1 MGQHRLNASP
11 HIEDRNILLFLMDLN
26 AASLNDLIKR
36 AIQIWKECFLN
47 HSRTRTAL
55 LIRSDKNTPHNFSK
69 RDDGTTHKAF
79 LKRIHERVSNQAR
92 PNASD
97 VLDDHT
103 PSESSAWTGTH
114 DAELKFQL
122 EKRRKREVEAQLRGH
137 LLPEEQTLSLQAS
150 AHQELLRQDKSHA
163 DRVRSRSTYEAQK
176 RKNKIK

>member
-79 LKRIHERVSNQAR
+79 LKRIHERVRTMTLTS
-92 PNASD
+92 
-97 VLDDHT
+97 
-103 PSESSAWTGTH
+103 
-114 DAELKFQL
+114 QL
-122 EKRRKREVEAQLRGH
+122 TIKLTMKLTVQLTIK
-137 LLPEEQTLSLQAS
+137 LLINYS
-150 AHQELLRQDKSHA
+150 
-163 DRVRSRSTYEAQK
+163 
-176 RKNKIK
+176 